1 MKLSYQIIFDCN
13 KKYFIKTTMFVQ
25 SLIDPCGIKT
35 DILLIY
41 IGMRN
46 RTLYNYTINKN
57 DKNYLSSYIYR
68 SIA

>member
-1 MKLSYQIIFDCN
+1 
-13 KKYFIKTTMFVQ
+13 MFVQ

-68 SIA
+68 LIAWPLKLKHFNFWKDIFANEC

>member
-1 MKLSYQIIFDCN
+1 
-13 KKYFIKTTMFVQ
+13 MFVQ

-46 RTLYNYTINKN
+46 RTLYNYTINKMI
-57 DKNYLSSYIYR
+57 KLLELIYLSINCMTFKIEAFQFLKR
-68 SIA
+68 HICK

>member
-1 MKLSYQIIFDCN
+1 
-13 KKYFIKTTMFVQ
+13 MFVQ